1 MGKKHGN
8 KKWGGSV
15 ADIVNN
21 LNVKADEFKNGL
33 QAKLAD
39 GENAIKAGQEGL
51 NTKLTSLSAKGQAK
65 LDALKAGVVDTVN
78 NVKGTVEPSPQANPL
93 ATGLGGPAQ
102 GGRRRRTRKSKKS
115 KKNKKSKKSKKSKRF
130 TRRR

>member
-1 MGKKHGN
+1 MVKKHGKN
-8 KKWGGSV
+8 KWGGSV

-21 LNVKADEFKNGL
+21 LN
-33 QAKLAD
+33 AKLAV
-39 GENAIKAGQEGL
+39 GENAIKAGHEGL
-51 NTKLTSLSAKGQAK
+51 NTKLTSLSAEGQKK
-65 LDALKAGVVDTVN
+65 LDALKTGAVTTLN

-115 KKNKKSKKSKKSKRF
+115 RKSKSKRSSYKKSRKNKRF
-130 TRRR
+130 SRRK